1 MKGLKKSIGKDY
13 FKTLMH
19 TADARDICNPFR
31 LTPRNYGRIVI
42 ESAGYEY
49 RSFEVMFSSIQF
61 HNRTV
66 AAAEV
71 GQPFPAN
78 HPRPSS
84 TPQSDTCTFILSE

>member
-1 MKGLKKSIGKDY
+1 
-13 FKTLMH
+13 MH

-42 ESAGYEY
+42 ESAGYKY

-71 GQPFPAN
+71 G
-78 HPRPSS
+78 
-84 TPQSDTCTFILSE
+84 

>member
-1 MKGLKKSIGKDY
+1 MRYRIIVKGLKKSIGKDY
-13 FKTLMH
+13 FKTLMR

-42 ESAGYEY
+42 KSAGYKY

-71 GQPFPAN
+71 G
-78 HPRPSS
+78 
-84 TPQSDTCTFILSE
+84 